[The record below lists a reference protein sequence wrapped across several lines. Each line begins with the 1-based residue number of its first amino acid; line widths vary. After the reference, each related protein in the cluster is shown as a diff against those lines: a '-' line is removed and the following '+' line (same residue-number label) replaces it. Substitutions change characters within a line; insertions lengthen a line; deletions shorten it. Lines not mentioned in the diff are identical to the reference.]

1 MTTVRAFW
9 KDGYREKACAST
21 SSFVSFP
28 RSPTEIRKSSSG
40 QSAKKRVRK
49 KKARPK
55 RRQKGATKKARPKR
69 RDQKGARNKGRDKKG
84 AQFRRGVIFRDSPTK
99 IRKSSSGQSANV

>member
-1 MTTVRAFW
+1 MREHIVVRLVPEVA
-9 KDGYREKACAST
+9 YRD
-21 SSFVSFP
+21 
-28 RSPTEIRKSSSG
+28 TEVVLGSVGERGCGRKRRDQKG
-40 QSAKKRVRK
+40 A
-49 KKARPK
+49 KKAR
-55 RRQKGATKKARPKR
+55 QKR